1 VPDQGKVGDFIDE
14 NEILVLDIDSLDIWL
29 RIKLVMA
36 QAQNVIEAEMDL
48 KVEKNIMLSEFNL
61 LL

>member
-1 VPDQGKVGDFIDE
+1 MPDQGKVGDFIDE

-48 KVEKNIMLSEFNL
+48 KVEKNILLSEFNL

>member
-1 VPDQGKVGDFIDE
+1 MPDQGKVGDFIDE

-36 QAQNVIEAEMDL
+36 QTQNVIEAEMDL
-48 KVEKNIMLSEFNL
+48 KVEKNILLSEFNL

>member
-1 VPDQGKVGDFIDE
+1 MPDQGKVGDFIDE

>member
-48 KVEKNIMLSEFNL
+48 KVEKNILLSEFNL